1 MSIYD
6 FKARSILGEDISMTD
21 YKGKVLLIVNTA
33 SKWGLTP
40 QFKELEELYME
51 YKDRG
56 FEVLAFPS
64 NQFANQDPGTN
75 QEILEFAKS
84 NYGVTFQMF
93 EKSDV
98 KGDTANPIFRY
109 LVSQKKSI
117 IGEGVKW
124 NFTKFLVDREGN
136 VVERYAPTT
145 RPYKVKKDIEKLL

>member
-1 MSIYD
+1 
-6 FKARSILGEDISMTD
+6 
-21 YKGKVLLIVNTA
+21 
-33 SKWGLTP
+33 
-40 QFKELEELYME
+40 ME

-75 QEILEFAKS
+75 EEILEFAKT

-98 KGDTANPIFRY
+98 KGDTANPIFSY

-117 IGEGVKW
+117 IGEDIKW
-124 NFTKFLVDREGN
+124 NFTKFLVDREGK
-136 VVERYAPTT
+136 VWGRYAPTT
-145 RPYKVKKDIEKLL
+145 RPYKIRKDIEKLL